1 MVSTEVVETDRGV
14 RTVLLLIVVLVL
26 MLVLVL
32 LADCVFEVV
41 DDEVVEEGLE
51 TDRGVS
57 MLESFEVIDVVETEI
72 EVTTVVVD
80 EDVPVLVVDVAGA
93 EELVRTDKTVTFVA
107 GVVKLVDVARLAEL
121 TSVVNVEEPVETDK
135 IVRPVAD
142 VLEAVVDTEG
152 LLVVVVTGRVAE
164 TDRSVNAVG
173 DVDEDGVVATERL
186 LLPLDGV
193 ELIDLRELAET
204 DRIVKSVPI
213 VVEIVY
219 GEVLMGVTDVEK
231 EVVLE
236 TDSNVTADDTVEVT
250 KTVGPAVLDVL
261 EDIGVL
267 EVVEDVVEVVRT
279 DKGTIVDK
287 SADEVNA
294 TDVVA
299 VVEYAL
305 LVDVEELIV
314 TAGLAEV
321 V

>member
-14 RTVLLLIVVLVL
+14 RIVLLLIVVLVL
-26 MLVLVL
+26 TLIL

-41 DDEVVEEGLE
+41 DNEVVEEGLE

-57 MLESFEVIDVVETEI
+57 MLESFKVIDVVEIEI

-80 EDVPVLVVDVAGA
+80 EDVPVLVKDVAGV
-93 EELVRTDKTVTFVA
+93 EELVETDKIVTFVA
-107 GVVKLVDVARLAEL
+107 SEVELVDVARLAEL
-121 TSVVNVEEPVETDK
+121 TCVVNVEEPIETDK

-152 LLVVVVTGRVAE
+152 LLVVVVTGRVVE

-173 DVDEDGVVATERL
+173 DVDEDEVVATER

-193 ELIDLRELAET
+193 ELIDLRELVET
-204 DRIVKSVPI
+204 DRIVKSVSV

-279 DKGTIVDK
+279 DKGTIVDE
-287 SADEVNA
+287 SADEVDA
-294 TDVVA
+294 TDIVA

-305 LVDVEELIV
+305 LVDVEELLV
-314 TAGLAEV
+314 NAGLAEV